1 MPRHAICRFTN
12 EINVELIGTWLER
25 THLKPQK
32 VVSIEIATVWSARFP
47 MGIEGQIISYL
58 GLAQLVPFLQEN
70 KMISEMTR
78 GNDTMNKAVTILR
91 RKKSCVGAWK

>member
-1 MPRHAICRFTN
+1 MAGENSFKTSESC
-12 EINVELIGTWLER
+12 LC
-25 THLKPQK
+25 
-32 VVSIEIATVWSARFP
+32 IEIATVWSARFP

-70 KMISEMTR
+70 KMIFEMTR

-91 RKKSCVGAWK
+91 RKKNHM